1 MAGWQKDPPKNR
13 SGAESRERRGARERL
28 DTLVTHRSPVVSKLV
43 FANYTPQTDETPER
57 TTKHGLELLEKIK
70 VAVDKYGRP
79 VATEFLHLP
88 DAKEYP
94 EYYTTIRL
102 PFALDIIEK
111 KLRNYEYTQLT
122 SVEADLRRMVAN
134 AKFYNEKSSQL
145 FSNAERIRKIVVAE
159 MPKVNPAYKDPN
171 YLPFS
176 TPLPN
181 DEDAEF
187 EEAEGGEE
195 DEEEVEEVDDDQ
207 EETPVKP
214 AEAEPETGTREER
227 TRYSKRTSTRT
238 PTIDQAA
245 EAKEDPEA
253 SVAGRFRAA
262 LEAILNEAIRMLD
275 ENGEEK
281 FAPFINLPDKN
292 LYKEYYDVIEH
303 PVSLRGILRTV
314 RGTDRR
320 KSTSSKSKPSNP
332 FRSWKAFTDEVSYLW
347 NNARIFNED
356 ESEIVV
362 IAGEL
367 EKFLS
372 TRIAETRKTVPA
384 PEEKEGGGG
393 PKIRLKL
400 SGAATPEPP
409 VTTSK
414 IKLRLPGRHQG
425 DTGSSTST
433 IHGVRVDTEALKRQQ
448 DLVRAGTN
456 GIEVPTSSHNTVQP
470 TPTRTLRDRTS
481 SARPSMGTA
490 SPAAASVPVNGTG
503 AGDTTTSGPSLRS
516 RAPLTRRAEAELEQE
531 QASLAERTKPSPS
544 LQDAATPGPA
554 PAAELPSKNTNFVPT
569 SLSSADWEKL
579 SQVRNRACGNGLI
592 SQISISSHPS
602 LLLQRP
608 YNISLPCTPILPSQP
623 ISVTLPSCINL
634 ISFSPVIA
642 STSHRRPTQ
651 HYFTVCDQKNP
662 TPPTSVAVPSTD
674 YTRFVYDV
682 RLREGV
688 NKLVVGVSGR
698 GDGETTER
706 VILFV
711 NLLRS

>member
-1 MAGWQKDPPKNR
+1 MSTKRRANNGGVAEGPPK
-13 SGAESRERRGARERL
+13 EQKRRR
-28 DTLVTHRSPVVSKLV
+28 VS
-43 FANYTPQTDETPER
+43 NYTPQTDETPER

>member
-13 SGAESRERRGARERL
+13 SGAESR
-28 DTLVTHRSPVVSKLV
+28 
-43 FANYTPQTDETPER
+43 
-57 TTKHGLELLEKIK
+57 
-70 VAVDKYGRP
+70 GRP

-181 DEDAEF
+181 DEDVEF
-187 EEAEGGEE
+187 EEEAEGGEE
-195 DEEEVEEVDDDQ
+195 DEEEEAEEVDDDQ

-238 PTIDQAA
+238 PTRDQAA

-400 SGAATPEPP
+400 GGAATPEPP

-490 SPAAASVPVNGTG
+490 SPAAASAPVNGTG
-503 AGDTTTSGPSLRS
+503 AGDTTTGGPSLRS

-623 ISVTLPSCINL
+623 MSLTLPSCINL